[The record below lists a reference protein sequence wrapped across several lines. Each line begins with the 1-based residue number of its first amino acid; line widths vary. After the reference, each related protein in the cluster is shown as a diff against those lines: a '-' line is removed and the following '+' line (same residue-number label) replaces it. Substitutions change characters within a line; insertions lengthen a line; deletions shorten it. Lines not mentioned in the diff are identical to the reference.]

1 MSDLNRMDSL
11 FNKNNSSKLSAAFDE
26 TGVEMESNV
35 DLLVSL
41 LLCIIIILHQHNLFT
56 FVDVFNN
63 YKYMTHIRYPFH

>member
-11 FNKNNSSKLSAAFDE
+11 FNKNNSSKLGAAFGD

-41 LLCIIIILHQHNLFT
+41 LHCIIIILHQHNLFT
-56 FVDVFNN
+56 FVAVNN
-63 YKYMTHIRYPFH
+63 YKYMTHI